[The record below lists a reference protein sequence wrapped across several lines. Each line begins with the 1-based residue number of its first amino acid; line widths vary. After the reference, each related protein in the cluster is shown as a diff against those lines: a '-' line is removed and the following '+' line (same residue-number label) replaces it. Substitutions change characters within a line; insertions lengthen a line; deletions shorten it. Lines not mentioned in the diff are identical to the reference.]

1 MSKFIVITGGVVS
14 SLGKGISG
22 ASIGKLLQLNGLK
35 VNMIK
40 CDPYI
45 NVDPGTMSPYQH
57 GEVFVTVD
65 GAEADLDLGHYE
77 RFLDV
82 NMTRANTN
90 TAGSI
95 YQTVIDKERRGEYL
109 GATVQVIPHIT
120 NEIKKRFTAL
130 ENDADVCIIEIGGTV
145 GDIESLPFLEA
156 ARQLRLEKGPQNVI
170 CVHVTLLPY
179 IAVAQELK
187 TKPTQH
193 SVNKLRELG
202 IEPSMLICRTEQ
214 PINDHL
220 KEKISLFCSVPAK
233 AVIECMDAKSIY
245 HVPEMFYKQNVD
257 KQIIA
262 LLGLTPTQE
271 VDPKQFE
278 FFDRAMNPSKSVK
291 IAVAGKYAEFQ
302 EAYKSIHEALRHA
315 GMNNDAR
322 VEVVYIN
329 TEKDDVSKALKGAD
343 GILIPGG
350 FGARGIEGKINTVR
364 FARENKVPFLGI
376 CLGMQCTVLEAA
388 RNLCGLHDANSTEF
402 DPTTKDPVVDLTPQQ
417 KNVVYKGGTMRLGNY
432 SADLKA
438 GSLAHRL
445 YGKDRIDERHR
456 HRYELNPKYVKQL
469 QEVGLNVSGWHEGV
483 LPEIVER
490 TDHPYFIAVQF
501 HPEFGSRPMRPHP
514 LFDGLI
520 KASLK
525 EKETRATA
533 TKAKTA
539 TAGK

>member
-1 MSKFIVITGGVVS
+1 MSKFIIITGGVVS

-57 GEVFVTVD
+57 GEVFVTTD

-82 NMTRANTN
+82 NMTRGNTN
-90 TAGSI
+90 TAGNI

-120 NEIKKRFTAL
+120 NEIKKRFTAF
-130 ENDADVCIIEIGGTV
+130 ENDVDVSIIEIGGTV

-156 ARQLRLEKGPQNVI
+156 ARQLRLEKGAQNVI
-170 CVHVTLLPY
+170 SVHVTLIPY

-193 SVNKLRELG
+193 SVNKLREVG

-214 PINDHL
+214 PISQHL
-220 KEKISLFCSVPAK
+220 KEKISLFCSVPSK
-233 AVIECMDAKSIY
+233 AVIECADAKSIY
-245 HVPEMFYKQNVD
+245 HVPEMFYKQEVD
-257 KQIIA
+257 KQIID
-262 LLGLTPTQE
+262 LLGLKPTQE
-271 VDPKQFE
+271 VDTDWFKY
-278 FFDRAMNPSKSVK
+278 FDDALTPSKTVK
-291 IAVAGKYAEFQ
+291 IAIAGKYSELQ
-302 EAYKSIHEALRHA
+302 DAYKSVSEALRHA
-315 GMNNDAR
+315 GMNNDAK
-322 VEVVYIN
+322 VEISYVN
-329 TEKDDVSKALKGAD
+329 TEKDNVVEKLAHVD

-350 FGARGIEGKINTVR
+350 FGNRGIEGKIETIKY
-364 FARENKVPFLGI
+364 AREQKKPFLGI
-376 CLGMQCTVLEAA
+376 CVGMQCAVIEAA

-402 DPTTKDPVVDLTPQQ
+402 DPTTKDPIVDLIPQQ

-432 SADLKA
+432 TADLKE
-438 GSLAHRL
+438 GSLAARL
-445 YGKDRIDERHR
+445 YGKEQIVERHR
-456 HRYELNPKYVKQL
+456 HRYEMNPAYVKQL
-469 QEVGLNVSGWHEGV
+469 ADAGLKVTGWHEGS

-490 TDHPYFIAVQF
+490 EDHPYFIAGQF
-501 HPEFGSRPMRPHP
+501 HPEFGSRPMKPHP

-525 EKETRATA
+525 QKE
-533 TKAKTA
+533 
-539 TAGK
+539 GK

>member
-1 MSKFIVITGGVVS
+1 MSKFIIITGGVVS

-22 ASIGKLLQLNGLK
+22 ASIGKLLQLNGLR

-57 GEVFVTVD
+57 GEVFVTTD

-77 RFLDV
+77 RFLDIT
-82 NMTRANTN
+82 MTRANTN

-109 GATVQVIPHIT
+109 GSTVQVIPHIT
-120 NEIKKRFTAL
+120 NEIKKRFTAF
-130 ENDADVCIIEIGGTV
+130 ENEVDVSIIEIGGTV

-156 ARQLRLEKGPQNVI
+156 ARQLCLEKGPENVI
-170 CVHVTLLPY
+170 SVHVTLIPY

-193 SVNKLRELG
+193 SVNKLREVG
-202 IEPSMLICRTEQ
+202 IAPSMIICRTEK
-214 PINDHL
+214 PISQHL

-233 AVIECMDAKSIY
+233 AVIECADAKSIY
-245 HVPEMFYKQNVD
+245 HVPEMFYKQGVD
-257 KQIIA
+257 KKIIE
-262 LLGLTPTQE
+262 LLDLHPTQE
-271 VDPKQFE
+271 VDPQWFE
-278 FFDRAMNPSKSVK
+278 FFDKAMTPSKAVR
-291 IAVAGKYAEFQ
+291 IAIAGKYSELQ
-302 EAYKSIHEALRHA
+302 DAYKSVNEALRHA
-315 GMNNDAR
+315 GMNNDCK
-322 VEVVYIN
+322 VEIVYIN
-329 TEKDDVSKALKGAD
+329 TEKDNVEEKLANVD
-343 GILIPGG
+343 GVLIPGG
-350 FGARGIEGKINTVR
+350 FGTRGIEGKINTVKY
-364 FARENKVPFLGI
+364 ARENKKPFLGI
-376 CLGMQCTVLEAA
+376 CVGMQCAVIEAA
-388 RNLCGLHDANSTEF
+388 RNLCGLHGANSTEF

-432 SADLKA
+432 TADLKE
-438 GSLAHRL
+438 GSLARRL
-445 YGKDRIDERHR
+445 YGKDQIVERHR
-456 HRYELNPKYVKQL
+456 HRYELNPSYVKQL
-469 QEVGLNVSGWHEGV
+469 AEAGLKVSGWHEGV

-490 TDHPYFIAVQF
+490 EDHPYFIAGQF

-525 EKETRATA
+525 QKE
-533 TKAKTA
+533 
-539 TAGK
+539 GK

>member
-22 ASIGKLLQLNGLK
+22 ASIGKLLQLNGLR

-57 GEVFVTVD
+57 GEVFVTID

-77 RFLDV
+77 RFLDI

-109 GATVQVIPHIT
+109 GSTVQVIPHIT
-120 NEIKKRFTAL
+120 NEIKKRFTAF
-130 ENDADVCIIEIGGTV
+130 EKETDISIIEIGGTV

-170 CVHVTLLPY
+170 CVHVTLVPY

-202 IEPSMLICRTEQ
+202 IEPSMLICRTEKPLDQ
-214 PINDHL
+214 HL

-233 AVIECMDAKSIY
+233 AVIECKDAKSIY
-245 HVPEMFYKQNVD
+245 HVPEMFYKQAVD
-257 KQIIA
+257 KQILA
-262 LLGLTPTQE
+262 LLGLKPTKK
-271 VDPKQFE
+271 VNPKQFE
-278 FFDRAMNPSKSVK
+278 FFDKALNPSKTVK

-315 GMNNDAR
+315 GMNNDTK
-322 VEVVYIN
+322 VEVVYVN
-329 TEKDDVSKALKGAD
+329 TEKANVDKELAGAD

-350 FGARGIEGKINTVR
+350 FGSRGIEGKINTVR
-364 FARENKVPFLGI
+364 YARENKVPFLGI
-376 CLGMQCTVLEAA
+376 CLGMQCTVIEAA
-388 RNLCGLHDANSTEF
+388 RNLCGLRSANSTEF
-402 DPTTKDPVVDLTPQQ
+402 KPNTKDPVVNLTPQQ

-432 SADLKA
+432 SADLKK

-445 YGKDRIDERHR
+445 YGKNRIEERHR
-456 HRYELNPKYVKQL
+456 HRYEFNPAYVEQL
-469 QEVGLNVSGWHEGV
+469 AKTGLNVSGWHEGV

-490 TDHPYFIAVQF
+490 KDHPYFIAVQF
-501 HPEFGSRPMRPHP
+501 HPEFGSRPTRPHP
-514 LFDGLI
+514 LFDGLV

-525 EKETRATA
+525 NK
-533 TKAKTA
+533 KAK
-539 TAGK
+539 K

>member
-388 RNLCGLHDANSTEF
+388 RNLCGLHDANSTDF

-445 YGKDRIDERHR
+445 YGKDRVDERHR

-525 EKETRATA
+525 EKETRTTA